1 MIMSFSYTVSAYVG
15 RVDTGGHIHMTTR
28 DMAKIGQLFL
38 QHGLWN
44 EQCLISKQWVNEST
58 VPQILTN
65 KGYHYGYLWWRGRID
80 THDFFYASGNG
91 GQYITIIPSLDMVV
105 VSTGHNYN
113 SSLSSQFFIL
123 LKNVISA
130 VQ

>member
-91 GQYITIIPSLDMVV
+91 GQYIT
-105 VSTGHNYN
+105 
-113 SSLSSQFFIL
+113 L
-123 LKNVISA
+123 L
-130 VQ
+130 

>member
-65 KGYHYGYLWWRGRID
+65 KGYHYRAIAFKSY
-80 THDFFYASGNG
+80 
-91 GQYITIIPSLDMVV
+91 
-105 VSTGHNYN
+105 
-113 SSLSSQFFIL
+113 
-123 LKNVISA
+123 
-130 VQ
+130 